1 MVLLK
6 WYVMGLLRRLIG
18 TGTALALAQWA
29 IRKLWKHRK
38 EIKTLIVGKLNKG
51 KA

>member
-6 WYVMGLLRRLIG
+6 WYLMGLLRKWIG

-29 IRKLWKHRK
+29 ARKLWKHRE
-38 EIKTLIVGKLNKG
+38 EIKALILEKLNKG

>member
-6 WYVMGLLRRLIG
+6 WYLLGLLRKWIG

-29 IRKLWKHRK
+29 IRKLWKRRK
-38 EIKTLIVGKLNKG
+38 EIKTLIMEKLNKG

>member
-29 IRKLWKHRK
+29 IRKLRKHRE
-38 EIKTLIVGKLNKG
+38 EIKALILKKLNKG